1 MIIRIKLFQ
10 NNYMYEVVCLPGKLF
25 FQVLYFFI
33 ISYKAKNYIKKIRK
47 HVQNIYQH
55 FLLPHDKT
63 LSLKL

>member
-33 ISYKAKNYIKKIRK
+33 ISYKAKNYIKKNQKTRSK
-47 HVQNIYQH
+47 H
-55 FLLPHDKT
+55 
-63 LSLKL
+63 LSTFPTSS